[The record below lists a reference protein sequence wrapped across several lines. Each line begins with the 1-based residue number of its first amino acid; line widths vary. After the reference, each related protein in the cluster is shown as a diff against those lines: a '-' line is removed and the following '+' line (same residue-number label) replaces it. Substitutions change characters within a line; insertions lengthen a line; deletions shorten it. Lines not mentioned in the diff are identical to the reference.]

1 MAPLLIL
8 AHVEAGSRLTA
19 LLNGAVYAD
28 GNRSGHGD
36 RLRLWCRACPFPR
49 TRQNPRGSL
58 PGGQSGHT
66 QDRSLAGANH
76 HGDSYPSRFH
86 PGDDIHQIRAVVS
99 RWIADAEVQAII
111 TTGGT
116 GVTGR
121 DGTPEAISPLLDKE
135 LPGFGE
141 IFRMVSYQEIKTS
154 TVQSRALA
162 GVSSWKTAPLSRS
175 SRD

>member
-1 MAPLLIL
+1 MAAAAFIPVPIAVLTVSDSRTEATDKSGQLL
-8 AHVEAGSRLTA
+8 VERLQTA
-19 LLNGAVYAD
+19 
-28 GNRSGHGD
+28 
-36 RLRLWCRACPFPR
+36 
-49 TRQNPRGSL
+49 
-58 PGGQSGHT
+58 GHT
-66 QDRSLAGANH
+66 LAEKMIVPDNI
-76 HGDSYPSRFH
+76 Y
-86 PGDDIHQIRAVVS
+86 QIRAVVS

-121 DGTPEAISPLLDKE
+121 DGTPEAIVPLLDKE

-162 GVSSWKTAPLSRS
+162 GVANGTYIFCLPGSSGACRTGWDALINDQLDARHRPCNLVELMPRLLE
-175 SRD
+175 R